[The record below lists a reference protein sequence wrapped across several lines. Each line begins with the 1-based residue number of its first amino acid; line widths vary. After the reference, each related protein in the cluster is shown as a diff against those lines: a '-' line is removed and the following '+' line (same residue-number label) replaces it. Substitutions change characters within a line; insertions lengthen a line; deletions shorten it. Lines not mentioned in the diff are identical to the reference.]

1 MTAEHASAKTSL
13 FSVGFD
19 EEVIPEPTIDQF
31 LRFPGTR
38 YMGSKNRILPSIWE
52 HLKALEFDSFLD
64 VFAGSNVVS
73 YFMRCKGKKVITND
87 FLRYS
92 FTISKAIIENSS
104 DTLDSATIQF
114 LLTKNKNDGFV
125 QNTFNGIFFS
135 DEENAFIDRVRT
147 NINNWDNEYERS
159 LALASLAR
167 ACVKKRSRGIF
178 TFVGERYNDGR
189 RDMRESLMVHFLESV
204 AMFNEAV
211 FDNGRD
217 NQSLNM
223 PAEDLSETADLV
235 YLDPPYYSPKSD
247 NDYVRRYHFV
257 EGLCRNW
264 KDLEIQ
270 EHTAVKKFKSFVS
283 PFSRRDTA
291 YSAFEKLFEKH
302 QKSKIVVSY
311 SSNSFPTKTEIYD
324 LLSKYKKDVVCHE
337 ISLTYSFGNQGNKVG
352 NINNRVQEYLFIG
365 Q

>member
-1 MTAEHASAKTSL
+1 
-13 FSVGFD
+13 VGFN
-19 EEVIPEPTIDQF
+19 EELVPETTIDQF
-31 LRFPGTR
+31 LKFPGTR

-52 HLKALEFDSFLD
+52 HLKALEFGSFLD

-125 QNTFNGIFFS
+125 QDTFNGIFFS

-217 NQSLNM
+217 NQSLNV

-257 EGLCRNW
+257 EGLVRDW
-264 KDLEIQ
+264 EDVEMQ
-270 EHTAVKKFKSFVS
+270 HHTAVKKFKSFPS
-283 PFSRRDTA
+283 PFSKKETV
-291 YSAFEKLFEKH
+291 YPAFDHLFERFRD
-302 QKSKIVVSY
+302 SILVVSY
-311 SSNSFPTKTEIYD
+311 SSNSIPSKDELFEM
-324 LLSKYKKDVVCHE
+324 LRKYKKNVVCHE
-337 ISLTYSFGNQGNKVG
+337 IDLTYSFGNQRHKAG
-352 NINNRVQEYLFIG
+352 NINNRVKEYLFIAE
-365 Q
+365 